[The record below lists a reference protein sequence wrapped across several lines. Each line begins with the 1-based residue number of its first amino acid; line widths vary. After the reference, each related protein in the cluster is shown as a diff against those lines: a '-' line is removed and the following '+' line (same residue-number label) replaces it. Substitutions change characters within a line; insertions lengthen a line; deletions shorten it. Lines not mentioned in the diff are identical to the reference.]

1 MAFVG
6 SGFVGG
12 PVGGHRGCCVCSRRK
27 IGRLAVRMEAD
38 VENEKA
44 VENPLA
50 PAVDNTKMF
59 EAASKQ
65 DVSAIDDALDEGADA
80 TATDPNGRSI
90 LHYVA
95 AIGAVPTITT
105 LLEKG
110 AEIDAQDVTGLTP
123 LHMAA
128 GYARQGTV
136 EYLLDQGADPS
147 IQNGQSQTAFDLVE
161 LLLSKEPEKKFFMK
175 NKKHENLSNIRL
187 MLRSVTKLVQ
197 DQSTQEDSKDN
208 PVAAPTNEGS
218 A

>member
-1 MAFVG
+1 
-6 SGFVGG
+6 
-12 PVGGHRGCCVCSRRK
+12 
-27 IGRLAVRMEAD
+27 MEAD
-38 VENEKA
+38 GENGKA
-44 VENPLA
+44 DENPLA
-50 PAVDNTKMF
+50 PQVDNSKMF
-59 EAASKQ
+59 EAAARQ
-65 DVSAIDDALDEGADA
+65 DVLAIDVALEKGADA

-136 EYLLDQGADPS
+136 EYLLDHGADPS
-147 IQNGQSQTAFDLVE
+147 ILNGQKQTAYDLVE
-161 LLLSKEPEKKFFMK
+161 LLLAREPEKKFFMK

-197 DQSTQEDSKDN
+197 DKSTEENATDN
-208 PVAAPTNEGS
+208 PVAAPTNEAS